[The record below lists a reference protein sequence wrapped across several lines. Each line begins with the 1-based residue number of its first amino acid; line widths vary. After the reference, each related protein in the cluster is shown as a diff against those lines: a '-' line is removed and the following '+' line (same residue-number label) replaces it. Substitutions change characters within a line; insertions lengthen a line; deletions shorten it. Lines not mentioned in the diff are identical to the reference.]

1 MPYEVL
7 EKQIKTLPKEY
18 YEQVEHFV
26 QFLLHEAKAKSR
38 KSEDI
43 SEKLAA
49 IYSKIPEDEQTAYC
63 GATLDSWR
71 ELTKNDSSKKY
82 LSNKKKS
89 YFGALKNK
97 INYIA
102 PDFDEPDVK
111 TVW

>member
-7 EKQIKTLPKEY
+7 EKQIKSLPQEY

-49 IYSKIPEDEQTAYC
+49 IYSKIPESAQTACC
-63 GATLDSWR
+63 GATLEFWR
-71 ELTKNDSSKKY
+71 ELTKNDS
-82 LSNKKKS
+82 
-89 YFGALKNK
+89 
-97 INYIA
+97 
-102 PDFDEPDVK
+102 
-111 TVW
+111 W